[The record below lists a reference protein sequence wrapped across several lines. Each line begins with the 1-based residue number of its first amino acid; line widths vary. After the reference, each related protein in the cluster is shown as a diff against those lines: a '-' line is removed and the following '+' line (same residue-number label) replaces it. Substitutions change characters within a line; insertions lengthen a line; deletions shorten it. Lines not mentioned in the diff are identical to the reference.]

1 MRRQKKGIGNAI
13 GKEFG
18 AESAASRQNFRRT
31 PAAVAAATAAL
42 VLLSACGDGSD
53 GPGVNTVPSGAT
65 QLSRVAYRAT
75 APGSGSTAATQD
87 LLTAGLG
94 KSGIA
99 STSAVPA
106 YADPLNP
113 TAEELRRNAILS
125 NYRGLVD
132 NTAGGGYGVL
142 YGPNIDLAGANTR
155 GEGLVPGLEVLGVQ
169 DDSAG
174 RKRVAMAVQIPD
186 NFDVNAPCLV
196 VGPSSGSRG
205 VYGAISSAG
214 EWGLKR
220 GCAVALTDAGK
231 GMGLYDPTDDTVHR
245 IDGTRA
251 TRAAAGTL
259 AHFAADLSDA
269 VRTAFNTAFPNRL
282 ALKHAHSQLNPEK
295 DWGNDTL
302 AAVRFGL
309 YALNQEYGEVDG
321 SNRRVKFNAGNTT
334 IIAASVSNGGA
345 AVLRA
350 AEQDAD
356 GLIDGVVAFEP
367 SAQPA
372 TTAGYGVQFGGT
384 AVPGYGKPLIDY
396 FTVANLYQPCAALAS
411 AAVMAEVSTFNFIPA
426 SSPQANNRCAAL
438 AAKGL
443 VTGATTADQAA
454 NALARLRAYGW
465 STSND
470 QMHNAHFG
478 LGNAMIISSMYVNAY
493 GRFSVADNI
502 CNVSF
507 ASVVAGTGVVQP
519 VPAAAKAQS
528 YAVGNGTSNG
538 SPATPVLNTSVGGA
552 KAWQQAVSPS
562 TGTADFALDAA
573 LCQRALVT
581 GNDTVTGAALTAATT
596 PTKAQSDAV
605 RAGMA
610 EVLLNGN
617 LRGKPVL
624 MVGGRSDA
632 LIPVN
637 NSERAYVAYN
647 RLVEG
652 GASQLRYVEV
662 TNAQHFDS
670 FNPFAGFDN
679 RFVPLHAYFTQAMN
693 AMYARLKS
701 GTALPGSQVVR
712 TTPRGGVPGAAPAIS
727 AGNVPGISAAPAAG
741 DQIGFVGNS
750 VNVPE

>member
-1 MRRQKKGIGNAI
+1 MGRGIASGTI
-13 GKEFG
+13 
-18 AESAASRQNFRRT
+18 SAGG
-31 PAAVAAATAAL
+31 AAALALLATAGL
-42 VLLSACGDGSD
+42 TGCGGGSD
-53 GPGVNTVPSGAT
+53 GPGVNTLPGNVS

-75 APGSGSTAATQD
+75 ATGSGSTAATQD

-94 KSGIA
+94 KSGLA
-99 STSAVPA
+99 STAAVPA

-113 TAEELRRNAILS
+113 TAEELRRNAIQS

-132 NTAGGGYGVL
+132 ATAGGGYGVL
-142 YGPNIDLAGANTR
+142 FGPNIDLSGANTR
-155 GEGLVPGLEVLGVQ
+155 GEGLVPGLEYLGVL

-174 RKRVAMAVQIPD
+174 RKRVAMVVQIPD
-186 NFDVNAPCLV
+186 SFDVNAPCVV

-231 GMGLYDPTDDTVHR
+231 GMGLYDPGDDTVHR

-251 TRAAAGTL
+251 TRAAAGSL
-259 AHFAADLSDA
+259 AHFAANLTDT
-269 VRTAFNTAFPNRL
+269 VRSAFNAAFPNRL

-302 AAVRFGL
+302 AAARYAL
-309 YALNQEYGEVDG
+309 YALNQEYGDVDG
-321 SNRRVKFNAGNTT
+321 NNRRVKFNAGNTT

-350 AEQDAD
+350 AEQDSD

-367 SAQPA
+367 SAQPS

-411 AAVMAEVSTFNFIPA
+411 AALMTETSTFNYIPLVA
-426 SSPQANNRCAAL
+426 MTARATNRCAAL
-438 AAKGL
+438 AARGL
-443 VTGATTADQAA
+443 VAGATTADQA
-454 NALARLRAYGW
+454 NDALARLRAYGW
-465 STSND
+465 STAND
-470 QMHNAHFG
+470 QMHNAHYG
-478 LGNAMIISSMYVNAY
+478 LGNAVIISTMYVNAY
-493 GRFSVADNI
+493 GRFSVADNV
-502 CNVSF
+502 CGMSLAAVN
-507 ASVVAGTGVVQP
+507 ASGAPVAV
-519 VPAAAKAQS
+519 AAATRAQS
-528 YAVGNGTSNG
+528 YALGNGTANG
-538 SPATPVLNTSVGGA
+538 SPATPVLNTAVGGA
-552 KAWQQAVSPS
+552 TGWTLAVSPGS
-562 TGTADFALDAA
+562 GTADFALDGA

-581 GNDTVTGAALTAATT
+581 GVDTVSGAALTATSV

-637 NSERAYVAYN
+637 NSERAYAAYN
-647 RLVEG
+647 RVVEG
-652 GASQLRYVEV
+652 GTSQLRYIEV
-662 TNAQHFDS
+662 TNAQHFDA
-670 FNPFAGFDN
+670 FNPFSGFDS

-701 GTALPGSQVVR
+701 GTALPPSQVVR
-712 TTPRGGVPGAAPAIS
+712 TTPRGGTPGAAPAIT
-727 AGNVPGISAAPAAG
+727 AANVPAISGTPATA
-741 DQIGFVGNS
+741 DQIGFAGTS
-750 VNVPE
+750 INVPQ

>member
-1 MRRQKKGIGNAI
+1 MQKGIGKAI
-13 GKEFG
+13 GKEAG
-18 AESAASRQNFRRT
+18 AFRQEFKRT
-31 PAAVAAATAAL
+31 PAAVAAAATAI

-53 GPGVNTVPSGAT
+53 GPGVNTLPSGAT

-75 APGSGSTAATQD
+75 TPGSGSTAATQD

-94 KSGIA
+94 KSGIPGTTA
-99 STSAVPA
+99 PA

-132 NTAGGGYGVL
+132 NTPGGGFGVL

-169 DDSAG
+169 DDSTG

-196 VGPSSGSRG
+196 IGPSSGSRG

-231 GMGLYDPTDDTVHR
+231 GMGLYDPSDDTVHR

-251 TRAAAGTL
+251 TRAAAGSL
-259 AHFAADLSDA
+259 AHFAADLTDA
-269 VRTAFNTAFPNRL
+269 VRSAFNTAFPNRL

-302 AAVRFGL
+302 AAARFGL

-321 SNRRVKFNAGNTT
+321 SSRRVKFNAGNTT

-367 SAQPA
+367 SAQPS
-372 TTAGYGVQFGGT
+372 TTAGYGVQFAGA

-411 AAVMAEVSTFNFIPA
+411 TATMAETSIFNYIPFVGMTA
-426 SSPQANNRCAAL
+426 RATNRCTAL

-443 VTGATTADQAA
+443 VTGATTAAQAA
-454 NALARLRAYGW
+454 DALAKLRAYGW

-470 QMHNAHFG
+470 QMHNAHFA
-478 LGNAMIISSMYVNAY
+478 LGNAVIISSMYVNAY

-502 CNVSF
+502 CGVSF
-507 ASVVAGTGVVQP
+507 ASVNGTGDPQP

-538 SPATPVLNTSVGGA
+538 SPVTPVFNNSVGGA
-552 KAWQQAVSPS
+552 KSWPLAVSPS
-562 TGTADFALDAA
+562 TGLADFALDAA

-581 GNDTVTGAALTAATT
+581 GVDTVTGAALTAGTT

-637 NSERAYVAYN
+637 NSERAYAAYN

-652 GASQLRYVEV
+652 SASQLRYVEV
-662 TNAQHFDS
+662 TNAQHFDTFNS
-670 FNPFAGFDN
+670 FSGFDS

-701 GTALPGSQVVR
+701 GTALPPSQVVR
-712 TTPRGGVPGAAPAIS
+712 ATPRGGLPGAATAIA
-727 AGNVPGISAAPAAG
+727 AGNVPAISVSPAAG
-741 DQIGFVGNS
+741 DVIGFAGTS
-750 VNVPE
+750 VSVPE